1 MLTLSRSRL
10 WAGAMLLLAAFLF
23 FSLNVA
29 PASANTSIDIEK
41 HTNGF
46 DADTP
51 EEAPILQ
58 VGDQVVWEYIVTNT
72 GFGPGRGLTITVTD
86 DQGVDVVCTIDYLDV
101 GESTTCYGYGIAEPG
116 LYSNIG
122 CVEGIDVRDGI
133 VSDCDPSHYY
143 GETPPPPPPPP
154 PSGGGEG
161 CTPGYWKQE
170 HHFDS
175 WVGYSPTDSF
185 NDVFGVI
192 YDDVTLAEAAAAK
205 GGQENALARH
215 AVAALLNTSSSVD
228 YLYSTQDVIN
238 MVQAAFAS
246 GDFNGTK
253 DLFEAQNEMG
263 CPLN

>member
-1 MLTLSRSRL
+1 M
-10 WAGAMLLLAAFLF
+10 LLAAFAF
-23 FSLNVA
+23 FTLNVS
-29 PASANTSIDIEK
+29 PAAANTSIDIEK

-86 DQGVDVVCTIDYLDV
+86 DQGVEVICTIDYLDV
-101 GESTTCYGYGIAEPG
+101 GETTTCYGYGIAEAG
-116 LYSNIG
+116 LYSNVG
-122 CVEGIDVRDGI
+122 CVEGIDIRDGV

-143 GETPPPPPPPP
+143 GETPPPPPP
-154 PSGGGEG
+154 SGGGQG

-175 WVGYSPTDSF
+175 WVGYSPSDSF
-185 NDVFGVI
+185 DAVFGVS
-192 YDDVTLAEAAAAK
+192 YGGTLAEAAGAK
-205 GGQENALARH
+205 GGGANALARH
-215 AVAALLNTSSSVD
+215 AVAALLNSATGGVD
-228 YLYSTQDVIN
+228 YLYSTADVIS

>member
-1 MLTLSRSRL
+1 MFTSNQSRFLSVVL
-10 WAGAMLLLAAFLF
+10 MLLAGFAFLTT
-23 FSLNVA
+23 NVA
-29 PASANTSIDIEK
+29 PASANTGIDIEK
-41 HTNGF
+41 YTNGV

-58 VGDQVVWEYIVTNT
+58 VGDAVVWTYVVTNT

-86 DQGVDVVCTIDYLDV
+86 DQGVDVVCYIDYLDV
-101 GESTTCYGYGIAEPG
+101 GQSTTCYGYGTAEAG
-116 LYSNIG
+116 LYVNVG
-122 CVEGIDVRDGI
+122 CVEGVDVRGGT

-143 GETPPPPPPPP
+143 GENPPPPPP
-154 PSGGGEG
+154 PSGGTQG

-175 WVGYSPTDSF
+175 WVGYSPNDSF
-185 NDVFGVI
+185 SAVFGVN
-192 YDDVTLAEAAAAK
+192 YSGTLAQAAGAK
-205 GGQENALARH
+205 GGGANALARH
-215 AVAALLNTSSSVD
+215 AVAALLNSTNGGVD
-228 YLYSTQDVIN
+228 YKYSTQDVIN

-253 DLFEAQNEMG
+253 DLFEAQNELG

>member
-1 MLTLSRSRL
+1 MFTLSRSRFL
-10 WAGAMLLLAAFLF
+10 AAAFMLLAAFAF

-29 PASANTSIDIEK
+29 PAAANTSIDIEK
-41 HTNGF
+41 HTNGH

-86 DQGVDVVCTIDYLDV
+86 DQGVDVICTIDYLDV
-101 GESTTCYGYGIAEPG
+101 GESTICYGYGIAEAG
-116 LYSNIG
+116 LYSNVG
-122 CVEGIDVRDGI
+122 CVEGVDVRGDI

-143 GETPPPPPPPP
+143 GEEPPQ
-154 PSGGGEG
+154 GGGEG

-170 HHFDS
+170 HHYDS
-175 WVGYSPTDSF
+175 WVGYSPSDSF
-185 NDVFGVI
+185 DAVFGVS
-192 YDDVTLAEAAAAK
+192 YGGTLAEAAGAN
-205 GGQENALARH
+205 GGGANALARH
-215 AVAALLNTSSSVD
+215 AVAALLNASSSVD
-228 YLYSTQDVIN
+228 YLYSTADVIN

-246 GDFNGTK
+246 GDYEGTK
-253 DLFEAQNEMG
+253 DLFAAQNELG